1 MIFLNLA
8 LKSIRNRR
16 SSALLTIISIALSVT
31 LLLSV
36 ERTKR
41 AAEEGFTQSIS
52 QVDLIVG
59 ARTGPLNLILFTV
72 FNMGSISNNIS
83 WESYQKIK
91 SKPEVEWTIPYSL
104 GDGHKG
110 FRVVGTD
117 ENFYQ
122 HYRYRGNQKIEL
134 AEGAPALD
142 VWDVAIGSDVQK
154 KLKYKLGDRIVVDHG
169 VTKTIGVQHHDDK
182 PFHITGIMKPTGTA
196 LDQSLYIS
204 LYGMEA
210 MHSDWHDG
218 AVPKDKI
225 EHKDHQNQDGDHPI
239 HREVHHEAHHD
250 AEISKDNI
258 SIEHISSFFLRTK
271 SRIETLR
278 LQRDINEYKIEPLSA
293 VIPGVALSELWR
305 GLSQIEVALRFIS
318 LMVITVGLA
327 SMVSSLLS
335 GLNERRREMSI
346 LRSLGAGSN
355 HIMILMV
362 LESCVLTLCGILMG
376 VLVELCGFSLFS
388 QWLEGQFGLSM
399 VGPLFTITDLFY
411 LVIVW
416 VSGTLV
422 GFLPALKAS
431 YWSLKDGLSVK
442 S

>member
-8 LKSIRNRR
+8 LKSLRNRR
-16 SSALLTIISIALSVT
+16 SSALLTVISIALSVT

-83 WESYQKIK
+83 WETYQKIK
-91 SKPEVEWTIPYSL
+91 SKPEIEWTIPYSL
-104 GDGHKG
+104 GDGHRG

-142 VWDVAIGSDVQK
+142 IWDVVIGSDVQK
-154 KLKYKLGDRIVVDHG
+154 KLKYKLGDSIVVDHG
-169 VTKTIGVQHHDDK
+169 VTKTVGVQHHDDK
-182 PFHITGIMKPTGTA
+182 PFHVTGIMKPTGTA

-218 AVPKDKI
+218 AAPRDDHDHHDHNETHHDKISKDKI
-225 EHKDHQNQDGDHPI
+225 
-239 HREVHHEAHHD
+239 A
-250 AEISKDNI
+250 
-258 SIEHISSFFLRTK
+258 IEHISSFFLRTK
-271 SRIETLR
+271 ARIETLK
-278 LQRDINEYKIEPLSA
+278 LQRDINGYKPEPLSA
-293 VIPGVALSELWR
+293 VIPGVALAELWR
-305 GLSQIEVALRFIS
+305 GLSQIEVVLRFIS

-362 LESCVLTLCGILMG
+362 LESCVLTLCGILVG
-376 VLVELCGFSLFS
+376 VLVEFCGFSLLS
-388 QWLEGQFGLSM
+388 QWLESQFGLSI
-399 VGPLFTITDLFY
+399 VGPLFTVTDLFY

-431 YWSLKDGLSVK
+431 HWSLKDGLSVK